1 MRKTIYT
8 DLETIF
14 GARFVRENELN
25 FIAVRDML
33 FNIEEILYKHGR
45 IDKQAHNSE
54 QIKYTLPTGPSV
66 NVGQELTYQSQ
77 RIRNLVLGTLGNGQ
91 QEVRD
96 SRTSMDGQN
105 HKILSERLRHDFA
118 SISEDTQKV

>member
-33 FNIEEILYKHGR
+33 FNIEETLYKHGR

-54 QIKYTLPTGPSV
+54 QIKYTFPNGPRV
-66 NVGQELTYQSQ
+66 NVGQ
-77 RIRNLVLGTLGNGQ
+77 
-91 QEVRD
+91 
-96 SRTSMDGQN
+96 
-105 HKILSERLRHDFA
+105 
-118 SISEDTQKV
+118 